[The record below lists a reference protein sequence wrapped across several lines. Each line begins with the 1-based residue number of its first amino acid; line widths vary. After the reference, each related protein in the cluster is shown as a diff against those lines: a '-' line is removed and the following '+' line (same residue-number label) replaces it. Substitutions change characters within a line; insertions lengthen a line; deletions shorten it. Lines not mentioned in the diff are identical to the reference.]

1 MVPKNKDVVTKK
13 ETMLA
18 LVGMKKSGLK
28 KVVGLILGFSWIITG
43 CNYNYYTGMKLESE
57 GRFEEAN
64 IEFHRA
70 YTRTPSNKKYKEAFQ
85 RTAHK
90 TTEDL
95 LIRYEQ
101 YVKEKKYSIAFRRL
115 EQARTLSP
123 MNTRINLELKKWYRI
138 LIAGKVDLVQIKSLS
153 NQIPLTDKIEL
164 TVRINSPNA
173 LRRLEAAVD
182 YQTGIFHVEDILY
195 DPPQDLLMMYSL
207 NSIGVKLLNNST
219 ESERFMRFVDFKT
232 PVLIE
237 VRGDLIGTDEG
248 LIGVEQYYPVTL
260 LNQSNNGDFWYPS
273 RGIRYALLL
282 DKTEIKVSSSVDRIE
297 FLPYIL
303 YINKKE
309 RRYFLDFGNLQLSQK
324 KTGGVWSFRRL
335 IDNKRVYLDDLQKII
350 LLKTYFFYREGG
362 YPYVVK

>member
-1 MVPKNKDVVTKK
+1 
-13 ETMLA
+13 MLA
-18 LVGMKKSGLK
+18 PVGMKKLGLK
-28 KVVGLILGFSWIITG
+28 KTIGLILAFGLLFSG
-43 CNYNYYTGMKLESE
+43 CNYNYHTGLQLEAE

-70 YTRTPSNKKYKEAFQ
+70 YTRSPGNEKYKDAFH
-85 RTAHK
+85 RTAQK
-90 TTEDL
+90 TTEDM

-101 YVKEKKYSIAFRRL
+101 YVKEKKYAIAFRRL

-123 MNTRINLELKKWYRI
+123 NHPRIDLELRKWYRI
-138 LIAGKVDLVQIKSLS
+138 LIAGKLDLVQIKSLN
-153 NQIPLTDKIEL
+153 NQIPLTDQIVL
-164 TVRINSPNA
+164 TVRINSPNVI
-173 LRRLEAAVD
+173 RRLEAPVD
-182 YQTGIFHVEDILY
+182 YQTGTFYVEDILY

-207 NSIGVKLLNNST
+207 NSIGVKLINNST

-237 VRGDLIGTDEG
+237 VRGDLKGNDKG
-248 LIGVEQYYPVTL
+248 LMAVERFYPVAP

-282 DKTEIKVSSSVDRIE
+282 DETEIKVSSSANRIE
-297 FLPYIL
+297 FLPHML

-324 KTGGVWSFRRL
+324 KTGGAWSYRRL
-335 IDNKRVYLDDLQKII
+335 IDHKRLYLKELQKII
-350 LLKTYFFYREGG
+350 LLNTYFFYREGG